1 MKAKVLS
8 KMAKKNIPAAPRTE
22 TEIEARKEH
31 HFTGFQFA
39 GIVLIAAVVFNL
51 PNVVIPPTTTEE
63 RMMIVILAGMLIA
76 GAMLLGLPTLLKKIR
91 KK

>member
-8 KMAKKNIPAAPRTE
+8 KMAKKNIPAAPSTE
-22 TEIEARKEH
+22 TEIEARKEY